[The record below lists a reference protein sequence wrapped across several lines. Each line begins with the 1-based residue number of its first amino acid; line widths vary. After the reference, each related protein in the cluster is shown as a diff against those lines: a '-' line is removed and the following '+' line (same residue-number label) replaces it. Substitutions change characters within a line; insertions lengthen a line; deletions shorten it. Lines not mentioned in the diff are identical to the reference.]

1 MAKVKKQV
9 VETPPPPVNDQI
21 TDSVT
26 QTQEQSV
33 SKSIF
38 LSKTIWVNFLAII
51 ALVVQKKFGFVIDE
65 SIQIEILG
73 FINILLRTITKEPVT
88 WGK

>member
-1 MAKVKKQV
+1 MAKAKKQA
-9 VETPPPPVNDQI
+9 VETPPQVNDQI

-26 QTQEQSV
+26 QTQEEPV

-38 LSKTIWVNFLAII
+38 TSKTIWVNLLAII
-51 ALVVQKKFGFVIDE
+51 AWLVQKQFGFVIDE
-65 SIQIEILG
+65 SIQMEILG
-73 FINILLRTITKEPVT
+73 FINILLRMITKEPVT